1 MTPYAFEHG
10 SASVCSQYNTVKCAQ
25 QSNVACMQDRASE
38 TTAQESSLMI
48 VSKEEAVVLA
58 PANCWLQLHLEE
70 MQLTACSL

>member
-1 MTPYAFEHG
+1 
-10 SASVCSQYNTVKCAQ
+10 
-25 QSNVACMQDRASE
+25 MQDRASE